1 MIAIVSSTIKPLTGP
16 QQSKSFYTYEQ
27 RVEQTRFTL
36 QRLRECGFT
45 KIFLI
50 DNSPLL
56 DKTQIQDLLTGF
68 PEVEVHHL
76 LQYQFENKG
85 INELLLL
92 LYLVEYLPANQ
103 PVFKISGRYYP
114 TGDFKKPDFEDLAVK
129 KYHHARNNSSIST
142 RGYWVKDADTLHR
155 FLTDCLYEHFAY
167 SERIVGLGSLIRVLF
182 SKKDKNTPHFSISI
196 EFAAGHILRKGDYE
210 VTFINKIGIEGLV
223 AGADNV
229 EKLTE

>member
-27 RVEQTRFTL
+27 RVEQTKFTL
-36 QRLRECGFT
+36 LRLRECGFT

-56 DKTQIQDLLTGF
+56 DKEQIQKLLTGF

-76 LQYQFENKG
+76 LQYQFKNKG

-92 LYLVEYLPANQ
+92 LYLIEYLPANQ

-114 TGDFKKPDFEDLAVK
+114 TQDFKKPDFADLAVK
-129 KYHHARNNSSIST
+129 KYHHSRNNNSIST

-155 FLTDCLYEHFAY
+155 FLTDCLYEHFVY

-182 SKKDKNTPHFSISI
+182 RKKDKNTPHFSISI
-196 EFAAGHILRKGDYE
+196 EFAAERVLRKGDYD
-210 VTFINKIGIEGLV
+210 VTFIDKIGIEGLI
-223 AGADNV
+223 AGAENV
-229 EKLTE
+229 EKITE